1 MNREHLRAL
10 ILDELS
16 GIAPD
21 VDLDGLDDRAHLRD
35 EYDLDS
41 MDVLNL
47 LTALHKRLGVS
58 IPETDYARMHTLQEL
73 LDYLEP
79 RVGG

>member
-1 MNREHLRAL
+1 VSREELRNT

-16 GIAPD
+16 NVAPD
-21 VDLDGLDDRAHLRD
+21 VDVETVDDAADLRD

-41 MDVLNL
+41 MDALNL
-47 LTALHKRLGVS
+47 LEALHRRLAVV
-58 IPETDYARMHTLQEL
+58 IPEKDYARMRTLGDL

-79 RVGG
+79 RVA